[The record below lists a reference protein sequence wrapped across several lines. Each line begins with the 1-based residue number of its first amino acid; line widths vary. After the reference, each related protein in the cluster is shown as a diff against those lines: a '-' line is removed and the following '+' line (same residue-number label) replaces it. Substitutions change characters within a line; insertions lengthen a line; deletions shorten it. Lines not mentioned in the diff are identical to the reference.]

1 MGGDMFARER
11 LPLLLRMRCVARLS
25 FAPMLLS
32 AAARPRWSRPPPP
45 PLPLLSAK
53 LRLRE

>member
-1 MGGDMFARER
+1 MGGDMLARER

-32 AAARPRWSRPPPP
+32 AAARPRWSRPP
-45 PLPLLSAK
+45 LLLSAK